1 MSSEQRGER
10 SSSTTMPTASKCGFQ
25 NFDHGATDV
34 VLAAEFNPSGS
45 HLVVC
50 SADHKIRL
58 FMAIQRDTWSLIDQW
73 RGHDAE
79 ILDASLLNPNFHC
92 FR

>member
-1 MSSEQRGER
+1 MREDDVSSNVAPYA
-10 SSSTTMPTASKCGFQ
+10 PTKIGFR

-34 VLAAEFNPSGS
+34 VLAAEFNNSGT
-45 HLVVC
+45 HLAVC

-58 FMAIQRDTWSLIDQW
+58 FTADQRDNWTLLDQW

-79 ILDASLLNPNFHC
+79 ILDASFFHLHP
-92 FR
+92 RRLY

>member
-1 MSSEQRGER
+1 
-10 SSSTTMPTASKCGFQ
+10 MPTTSKDGFQ
-25 NFDHGATDV
+25 DLDHRATDV
-34 VLAAEFNPSGS
+34 VLAAEFNHSGS

-50 SADHKIRL
+50 SADHRIRL
-58 FMAIQRDTWSLIDQW
+58 FMADQRDTWSLIDQW

-79 ILDASLLNPNFHC
+79 ILDASVLHPISHC

>member
-1 MSSEQRGER
+1 MSSVQRGKR
-10 SSSTTMPTASKCGFQ
+10 SSNPTMSTASKGGFR

-50 SADHKIRL
+50 SADHRIRL
-58 FMAIQRDTWSLIDQW
+58 FMADQRDTWSLIDQW

-79 ILDASLLNPNFHC
+79 ILDASLFNPIPHC